1 VSYPSTSRERTTWI
15 RSRRSPRNAVD
26 PHRPYAFLI
35 EDELAASGA
44 IIPTAT
50 IFLTNRECP
59 WTCLMCDLWRNT
71 LTESV
76 PRGAIPEQID
86 FALSALPQARQ
97 IKLYNAGSFFDPR
110 AIPGED
116 YPAIAER
123 LERFE
128 RIIVECH
135 PALINESTLRFRD
148 LLRGKLEIAMG
159 LETAHPTVLEKLN
172 KGLTLD
178 RFNTAAAFLHRHEIA
193 LRVFVLLQPPFLPP
207 YEALE
212 WTQRSVAFSF
222 DAGAGIVS
230 IIPTRS
236 GNGALEALSEFSE
249 PCLSLLESAMDAALS
264 LNRGVVFSD
273 LWDLDRFSRCPQCL
287 PARHDRLHQM
297 NLRQI
302 LLPHIHC
309 TACEN

>member
-1 VSYPSTSRERTTWI
+1 M
-15 RSRRSPRNAVD
+15 
-26 PHRPYAFLI
+26 
-35 EDELAASGA
+35 EDELTASGA
-44 IIPTAT
+44 IVPTAT
-50 IFLTNRECP
+50 VFLTNRECP

-71 LTESV
+71 LTKSV

-86 FALSALPQARQ
+86 FALEALPQAGQ
-97 IKLYNAGSFFDPR
+97 IKLYNAGSFFDPG

-123 LERFE
+123 LGRFE

-135 PALINESTLRFRD
+135 PALINESCLRFRD
-148 LLRGKLEIAMG
+148 LLRGKLEIAVG
-159 LETAHPTVLEKLN
+159 LETAHPAVLEKLN

-178 RFNTAAAFLHRHEIA
+178 CFKSAAAFLHRHDIA

-207 YEALE
+207 DAALE

-236 GNGALEALSEFSE
+236 GNGALEALGEFSE
-249 PCLSLLESAMDAALS
+249 PCLSMLESAMDAALS
-264 LNRGVVFSD
+264 LNRGVVFAD
-273 LWDLDRFSRCPQCL
+273 LWDLKRFSRCPQCL
-287 PARHDRLHQM
+287 STRHDRLRQM

-302 LLPHIHC
+302 ILPHIHC
-309 TACEN
+309 AACEN